1 MSTTTRHTL
10 NCANRGAL
18 PSIAA
23 ISGWILWNL
32 LRLPVLA
39 VLLALE
45 PFISAALTVVGILG
59 IAAALILKL
68 SGDLPGMPF
77 WGMIAASVGM
87 LLVLTV
93 YRALIAILAN

>member
-10 NCANRGAL
+10 KCANRRAL
-18 PSIAA
+18 HPAA
-23 ISGWILWNL
+23 AVSGRILWNL

-39 VLLALE
+39 VFLALE
-45 PFISAALTVVGILG
+45 PFISAALTVAGILG

-77 WGMIAASVGM
+77 WGMIAMSIGT
-87 LLVLTV
+87 LLLLTA
-93 YRALIAILAN
+93 YHALLTILAQ